1 MAISY
6 DVFTNAFLH
15 KITEYEFRKMAQPVR
30 TETVDEYMK
39 KSVSDFRHICK
50 YDLSNNRDDIA
61 REFDIDIPV
70 GDLEEISDIIS
81 EGMVVRWLKPLA
93 NKQENYEL
101 MLSTKDYT
109 ALSSLARDARLAYKQ
124 AEKDYT
130 QMKRE
135 YSYNHA
141 DLTEL
146 HI

>member
-15 KITEYEFRKMAQPVR
+15 KITEYEFRKMTQPVR

-39 KSVSDFRHICK
+39 KSISDFRHICK
-50 YDLSNNRDDIA
+50 YDLSNSRDDAA
-61 REFDIDIPV
+61 REFDLDIPA
-70 GDLEEISDIIS
+70 GDLDEISDIIS

-93 NKQENYEL
+93 NRQDNYEL
-101 MLSTKDYT
+101 LLGTKDYAMHSAT
-109 ALSSLARDARLAYKQ
+109 ALDARKAYKQ
-124 AEKDYT
+124 ASTDYT

-141 DLTEL
+141 DLGEL